1 MNYVP
6 PAGALKG
13 KRHKGPRLSN
23 RRTLQHNR
31 IASGLRMGK
40 SFVNNLHMV
49 RTRVDFEDKCVGSS
63 AVTSSAKAPRASQG
77 GAKPTRKPKTKS
89 AAESTSPPSPPSA
102 PAASVQV
109 VASPPSAPAA
119 SVQVVASPPSAPA
132 ASSRLV
138 TPPSFPLSA
147 SDVVAV
153 KRFVSG
159 PHAPRSAPAY
169 TYMSDGCPELDVV
182 AVKRVVSG
190 PHAPPSTAVFTA
202 YTEDE
207 SSWLKGYAG
216 LGASMPYVSDGSPE
230 LEGGSGSLGTCSVK
244 QARLGMTGP
253 KPRTG
258 GVLGTSFLSR
268 EEREDLAEKTVSP
281 RLSVLNNTGP
291 GASMHMSEGGPQL
304 DSVTPDKKKGKKSY
318 EGLESSSGWC
328 AAASNSSG
336 GGKRA
341 RQQTQLMSF

>member
-13 KRHKGPRLSN
+13 KRHKGPRLSS

-40 SFVNNLHMV
+40 SFGMV

-119 SVQVVASPPSAPA
+119 S
-132 ASSRLV
+132 SRLV
-138 TPPSFPLSA
+138 TPPPSPLSA